1 MTAVKQQFCAED
13 DDSFCNSS
21 HISKFNG
28 KFTICNVPTI
38 IFYEKMDL
46 R

>member
-28 KFTICNVPTI
+28 KFTICNSSHI
-38 IFYEKMDL
+38 YFL
-46 R
+46 RKN